1 MVGEAVTLSSSDSK
15 SNDQLEQIV
24 AEFLAAVQTGNSP
37 DIEEVIKGHPELG
50 DELRTRLS
58 GYQATLTHGP
68 IREDST
74 DAAIHHTAETHS
86 PDGLAPTLPPEISS
100 SEKTRPGNDL
110 VTEGL
115 EGDSL
120 RPQSLRKALRQFGDY
135 QLLEEIARGGMGVVY
150 KARQTK
156 LNRTVALKM
165 ILSGQFAS
173 SADIRRFY
181 SEAESAANLDHPGIV
196 PVYEVGECEGQHYF
210 SMGFVQGQ
218 SLKAKADEGPL
229 SSRDAASLMLP
240 IAEAVAYAHE
250 HGVVHRDLKPANVL
264 LDDDGHP
271 RITDFGLAKR
281 VESDSVLK
289 KGYFFF

>member
-1 MVGEAVTLSSSDSK
+1 M
-15 SNDQLEQIV
+15 
-24 AEFLAAVQTGNSP
+24 
-37 DIEEVIKGHPELG
+37 
-50 DELRTRLS
+50 RTRLS

-74 DAAIHHTAETHS
+74 DAAIDGSAETLL
-86 PDGLAPTLPPEISS
+86 PDGLASTFLPKIPS
-100 SEKTRPGNDL
+100 SEKTRLGNGL

-115 EGDSL
+115 EGGAFT
-120 RPQSLRKALRQFGDY
+120 PQSLRKALRQFGDY

-156 LNRTVALKM
+156 LNRIVALKM

-210 SMGFVQGQ
+210 SMGISG
-218 SLKAKADEGPL
+218 EGP
-229 SSRDAASLMLP
+229 S
-240 IAEAVAYAHE
+240 
-250 HGVVHRDLKPANVL
+250 
-264 LDDDGHP
+264 
-271 RITDFGLAKR
+271 
-281 VESDSVLK
+281 
-289 KGYFFF
+289 